1 MIKIENTEILGWK
14 TLIRKMENFRLNS
27 SESDSWYG
35 CTKGD
40 YGRTEYD
47 YCNKHCIADC
57 RYHLGAKDLKLLK
70 LLKKDND
77 NGLLKTINIFCDITA
92 PLYWWNE
99 LGTYVLNPISSNIDM
114 LDKICDKEFTL
125 DDFSHEHLFSRY
137 NDTSMN
143 INYCWKHPIDTMQE
157 RIMML
162 NHFRHWYIETG
173 NKIYWWQIIQ
183 LLPNSY
189 NQKRKIQL
197 NYSTLLRI
205 YEFCKNHKLDEWR
218 NFCNW
223 ILSLPYFKEICLED

>member
-99 LGTYVLNPISSNIDM
+99 LGTYVPNPTSNNVDM
-114 LDKICDKEFTL
+114 LNKICDKEFTL
-125 DDFSHEHLFSRY
+125 DDFSHEHLKARSRSVLQRVVLEL
-137 NDTSMN
+137 NLWRN
-143 INYCWKHPIDTMQE
+143 I
-157 RIMML
+157 
-162 NHFRHWYIETG
+162 YINGYPAEIG
-173 NKIYWWQIIQ
+173 YAAINPKDKNSQYQIIQ

-189 NQKRKIQL
+189 NQKRKIQID
-197 NYSTLLRI
+197 YATLLRI
-205 YEFCKNHKLDEWR
+205 YEFCKNRKLDEWR